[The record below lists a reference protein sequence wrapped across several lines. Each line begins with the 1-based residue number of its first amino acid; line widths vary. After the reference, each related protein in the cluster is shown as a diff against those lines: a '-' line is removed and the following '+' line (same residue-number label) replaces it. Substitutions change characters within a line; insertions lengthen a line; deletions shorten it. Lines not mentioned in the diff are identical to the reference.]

1 MEYLIRDLIEKL
13 TEKRSKELKFIE
25 QYKNINIKGPI
36 FLSSGKIIEID
47 NLIKELEEMLKY
59 NSRMS

>member
-1 MEYLIRDLIEKL
+1 MEYLIKELIEKL
-13 TEKRSKELKFIE
+13 SVKRSKELKFIE
-25 QYKNINIKGPI
+25 QYKNINVKGPI

-59 NSRMS
+59 HSRIA